1 MSEAS
6 IVAPRIDL
14 ARWWGFFV
22 PAYGRGMKKQLAYAG
37 NNKLNGLWMLE
48 PFSGMSAMRLTITL
62 RNLGWTLLVVAG
74 LGFASG
80 CGKTS
85 DTAKTDVFT
94 VAAANASN
102 PTIALDP
109 KAAMIYVAYIGK
121 AGEERNVYLARMRPG
136 EDKFSAPVQVNDIA
150 GDAAA
155 HSEAPAQ
162 VVAGPE
168 GNIYVLWHKDT
179 FQEGRRFPTS
189 NLRFARSTD
198 GGKTFAPAIFVN
210 DDYAGPPTSHGFHSI
225 AVAPDGTIYV
235 AWLDGRDKAIAP
247 AVMVARS
254 TNGGQSFD
262 PGVIVAHKICPC
274 CRTALTVDAQGT
286 LYVVFRNVYPE
297 NLRDMAIARSQDG
310 GQTFSTPTRI
320 HEDGW
325 VIDGCPHNGPAIATD
340 ADGNVHLAWY
350 TGKEEGYGVYYAVSS
365 DRGDS
370 FTPPLHLNNG
380 MEASPVRAT
389 LVAQNKTAALLACE
403 ATTGTGSQIYLLAP
417 DLARPGQFRRD
428 SLSTGVYPVMAQQN
442 GLIAIAWLDGDA
454 VRATV
459 RNLLLGSKS

>member
-1 MSEAS
+1 
-6 IVAPRIDL
+6 
-14 ARWWGFFV
+14 
-22 PAYGRGMKKQLAYAG
+22 
-37 NNKLNGLWMLE
+37 
-48 PFSGMSAMRLTITL
+48 MRLTITI
-62 RNLGWTLLVVAG
+62 RKLGWALLVMAL
-74 LGFASG
+74 LGFVAG
-80 CGKTS
+80 CGKAS
-85 DTAKTDVFT
+85 VTAKTDVFT

-102 PTIALDP
+102 PTIALDQ
-109 KAAMIYVAYIGK
+109 KSAMIYVAYIGK
-121 AGEERNVYLARMRPG
+121 AGEERNVYLARLRPG
-136 EDKFSAPVQVNDIA
+136 EEKFSAPVQVNDIA
-150 GDAAA
+150 GDVAA

-168 GNIYVLWHKDT
+168 GNVYVLWHKDT

-254 TNGGQSFD
+254 TNGGQSFA

-297 NLRDMAIARSQDG
+297 NLRDIAIARSQDG
-310 GQTFSTPTRI
+310 GQTFSAPSRI

-325 VIDGCPHNGPAIATD
+325 VIDGCPHNGPAIDTD

-365 DRGDS
+365 DHGES
-370 FTPPLHLNNG
+370 FAPLLHLNEG
-380 MEASPVRAT
+380 MDASPVRAT
-389 LVAQNKTAALLACE
+389 LAAQSKTAALLACE
-403 ATTGTGSQIYLLAP
+403 ATTGTGSLIYLLTRDP
-417 DLARPGQFRRD
+417 ARPGQFQKD
-428 SLSTGVYPVMAQQN
+428 SLATGVYPVMAKQN
-442 GLIAIAWLDGDA
+442 NLIAIAWLDGDA
-454 VRATV
+454 VRAIV
-459 RNLLLGSKS
+459 RTIHLGSKS

>member
-1 MSEAS
+1 
-6 IVAPRIDL
+6 
-14 ARWWGFFV
+14 
-22 PAYGRGMKKQLAYAG
+22 
-37 NNKLNGLWMLE
+37 
-48 PFSGMSAMRLTITL
+48 MRLKST
-62 RNLGWTLLVVAG
+62 GQALLFLCLCG
-74 LGFASG
+74 LVGG

-85 DTAKTDVFT
+85 DAAKTDILT
-94 VAAANASN
+94 VAPANASN
-102 PTIALDP
+102 PTIAFDK
-109 KAAMIYVAYIGK
+109 KAARVYVAYVGK
-121 AGEERNVYLARMRPG
+121 TGEERNVYLASMNTG
-136 EDKFSAPVQVNDIA
+136 EAKFSSPVQVNDIA

-168 GNIYVLWHKDT
+168 GHVYVLWHKDT

-210 DDYAGPPTSHGFHSI
+210 DDHAGPPTSHSFHSI

-235 AWLDGRDKAIAP
+235 AWLDGRDRTIAP

-254 TNGGQSFD
+254 TDGGESFA
-262 PGVIVAHKICPC
+262 PGVIVARKICPC

-297 NLRDMAIARSQDG
+297 NLRDMAIARSHDR
-310 GQTFSTPTRI
+310 GQTFSEPARI
-320 HEDGW
+320 HADGW
-325 VIDGCPHNGPAIATD
+325 VIDGCPHNGPAIDTD
-340 ADGNVHLAWY
+340 AESNVHLAWY

-365 DRGDS
+365 DHGDS
-370 FTPPLHLNNG
+370 FTSPIHLNNG

-389 LVAQNKTAALLACE
+389 LTAQNKTAAILACE
-403 ATTGTGSQIYLLAP
+403 ATSGAGAHIYLLTP
-417 DLARPGQFRRD
+417 DLARPGQIRRD
-428 SLSTGVYPVMAQQN
+428 SLSTGVYPVIAQQH
-442 GLIAIAWLDGDA
+442 GLIAVAWLDGDA

-459 RNLLLGSKS
+459 RTLPFGSKS